1 MSPEGTSAAGG
12 TVQEQGGQSVPGPVA
27 PPAGG
32 AGVPGTNL
40 EGRGDQARA
49 AASEAGPGAQEQ
61 PTGTPSAP
69 PTGEEKP
76 PLSEAERLRRLEQ
89 SLRDKA
95 IAAARAEFLRL
106 QQAEAERQRL
116 AAMDDEQ
123 LGATVRRQQELE
135 AYAQQRLQQIRA
147 AEYAALT
154 EQTLA
159 IVKDEKERET
169 IAARNEAGEF
179 KSFYEFQQ
187 ACIEAQLRA
196 ERAKLTERIQKEV
209 REAVTK
215 ELVAQQ
221 TEGGPQLGSGAPS
234 TVVDL
239 RKMSTDE
246 KLLYGLEQEQRKG
259 RGREA

>member
-27 PPAGG
+27 PQVGG
-32 AGVPGTNL
+32 AGAPGTNL
-40 EGRGDQARA
+40 EGRGDAARA
-49 AASEAGPGAQEQ
+49 AASEAGPGAQE
-61 PTGTPSAP
+61 TPSARP
-69 PTGEEKP
+69 GEEKP
-76 PLSEAERLRRLEQ
+76 PLSDAERLRRLEQ

-95 IAAARAEFLRL
+95 VAAARAEFLRL

-154 EQTLA
+154 EQTLS
-159 IVKDEKERET
+159 IVKDEKEREA

-179 KSFYEFQQ
+179 KTFYEFQQ

-246 KLLYGLEQEQRKG
+246 KIVYGLEQEQRKA
-259 RGREA
+259 RGQA